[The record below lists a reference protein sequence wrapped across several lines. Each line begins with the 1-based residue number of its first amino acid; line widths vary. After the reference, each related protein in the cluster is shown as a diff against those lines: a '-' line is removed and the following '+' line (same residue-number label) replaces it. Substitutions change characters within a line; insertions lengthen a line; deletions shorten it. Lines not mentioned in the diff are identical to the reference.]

1 MVEVAKAEGLK
12 KKTKKQNGKTKN
24 KVRQVK
30 MRKINAGSKKEP
42 LFETKI
48 KD

>member
-12 KKTKKQNGKTKN
+12 KNKKTKRETKN
-24 KVRQVK
+24 KDRQVK